1 MFSQENY
8 IEVLTFAAL
17 AHGEQKTP
25 KGLPYIAHIT
35 CVAMEVINACEK
47 SQLEQNKTDLAIS
60 CALLHDVI
68 EDTNITYD
76 EIYVKFGDKI
86 ANGVEALTKDKTKST
101 KQEQMKDSLERLLAQ
116 PYEIQM
122 VKLADRI
129 TNLGIPPKHWDNE
142 KMKKY
147 QEEASLILSCL
158 KNSNVYLAKRL
169 EEKIEEYKK
178 YIK

>member
-8 IEVLTFAAL
+8 IEVLNFAAL

-25 KGLPYIAHIT
+25 KGLPYLAHIT

-129 TNLGIPPKHWDNE
+129 TNLGIPPKQWDNE

-147 QEEASLILSCL
+147 QEEAALILSCL
-158 KNSNVYLAKRL
+158 KNSNIYLAKRL

-178 YIK
+178 YIN